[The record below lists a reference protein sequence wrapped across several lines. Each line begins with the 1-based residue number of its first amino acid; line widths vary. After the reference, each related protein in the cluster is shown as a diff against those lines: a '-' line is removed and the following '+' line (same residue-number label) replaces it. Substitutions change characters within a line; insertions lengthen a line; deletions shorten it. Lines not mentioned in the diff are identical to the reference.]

1 MQIFLMLQ
9 WNDKAK
15 YKTRSHDMQTLHQ
28 RFNDKILWQTV
39 RDGRLYVFIYLK
51 MGGSRHSRAQTT

>member
-1 MQIFLMLQ
+1 MIRQNIKQDHMTCKLCI
-9 WNDKAK
+9 NV
-15 YKTRSHDMQTLHQ
+15 
-28 RFNDKILWQTV
+28 FNDKILWQTV